1 MHDVCCVLSCF
12 SPVWLFVTLWTAAH
26 QAPMSMG
33 FSRQEYW
40 CALPCP
46 PPGDLPDPEIKPKS
60 HVSCIGRRV
69 LYHQGHLES
78 PNAWYSFQMWKTGL
92 GLARLAVKELLLFR
106 TWLSQSLWAL
116 RLGRLLQ
123 TKSQEKPGSSC
134 QNESYRGDQPLRS
147 TPCGARETGV
157 CPHPGQA
164 SVPRQLSPF
173 CGWQPGE
180 PRLKKKN
187 PGKF

>member
-12 SPVWLFVTLWTAAH
+12 SPVWLFVTLWTSAH
-26 QAPMSMG
+26 QAPLSMG

-40 CALPCP
+40 CELPCP

-60 HVSCIGRRV
+60 HVSCIGRWV

-92 GLARLAVKELLLFR
+92 GLARLAVKGLLLFR
-106 TWLSQSLWAL
+106 TWLSQSLWTL

-123 TKSQEKPGSSC
+123 TKIQENPTPAVPVRTRATEETSPSVLHPVVPERRECARIPVRPLCPDSC
-134 QNESYRGDQPLRS
+134 LHSAAD
-147 TPCGARETGV
+147 
-157 CPHPGQA
+157 
-164 SVPRQLSPF
+164 SPVS
-173 CGWQPGE
+173 
-180 PRLKKKN
+180 LA
-187 PGKF
+187 